1 MLRCEIKLQVLF
13 RVIWDILQLSIW
25 KSCHSG
31 QGSVAMGK
39 QKLHHLTSWQ
49 LLQLV
54 EEEKLRDRYWKRTV
68 RWGLLN
74 WLGNKLIIFLFL
86 SLFLFLFLF
95 HKSGTLVFA

>member
-86 SLFLFLFLF
+86 SLFLF